1 MLHLRLNLRG
11 SSIRRFLSGEPVTHH
26 SDGVFLQCLSAA
38 TIMYTCMTA
47 ELRNMTMTKQINQVI
62 PSKVILIMSKNSC
75 GELVVGWTTTLTR
88 DFQLVTWGA
97 DQELVL
103 HRMQDKQYR
112 TVGWHKGMHLDENW
126 ELTRRGA
133 PYKTYRDEMVIH
145 DVDGFDA
152 LSAGFNGIHRSSTSP
167 GMSKVPIPVA
177 RGWTDGGSMMTYSGL
192 QTRNVYSNDRET
204 NLIAWMKGIK
214 IGKRGSAMPE
224 KERPRSSTF
233 GDSSISGT
241 LNEPEKL
248 SDEIIHVADTY
259 KKVKLEEAD
268 ISARRIKVSL
278 NGPWG
283 YDSKPAY
290 IQLRADFPSDY
301 PEKSVPNLDIE
312 RTSSIPEATL
322 DKLNHEMAVIAGH
335 FVSRGHGCLEA
346 VLSYLLG
353 ERSLEESTGLLI
365 QADDEEGVGGVTEE
379 DESSSDEEDVLMG
392 DSAVTQSETLDMGG
406 ITGTGVVLD
415 NTKVP
420 LPKRCGAL
428 WAPNGRLVC
437 FFPPKEP
444 QPSVLREIILAES
457 GKSGRTHIFEGFGRL
472 NVKSPELKAEAASL
486 NGAED
491 DESDE
496 YESTSSS
503 SSDSD
508 GFRVL
513 ENRFNPPTAWRGA
526 SLRFQKLR
534 SQSVE
539 GSQRTST
546 SLNRRGAA
554 ASKDKTIVSLYDLD
568 YLISAHRSLAEGYA
582 VFGWGP
588 DVCSHNAAV
597 ASEHGFED
605 LADMWQFA
613 KLILCNDVPLEIITL
628 GLDSRKEDVNVL
640 AKRALVSI
648 KRKDSGLDLSFDE
661 PEAVSKPQLTARV
674 KWGNHPL
681 ASAWLIRSLFQ
692 HCEQRGDVQMLA
704 MLSCVFAEPPAK
716 TDKSLPRDLSPA
728 HKVCIAYLINW
739 EQVNLRERIQDS
751 HERTDNAVLD
761 REYTPMGFPRGSTST
776 AQSYSNS
783 PDAQRVS
790 VPNSVNSLGIL
801 ARPFQLAASPPQRPK
816 LSGEDASTPS
826 ASGVTW
832 GPSTVFG
839 SNATLR
845 KTYQAHSP
853 YDVDSDTEE
862 DEPAVPS
869 PGVKITLKNQHLF
882 DDEAYPTVPLL
893 DPKDSAKFVC
903 YRDSYA
909 HLLDAWGLTIQ
920 KNEILKLNGFTSLV
934 ADVSIDASAQ
944 TTFPLTKGDPAN
956 VEASNT
962 QGLEIVRFCG
972 RCGKSGTVNT
982 RAGGRCANCGG
993 RSPTLSCS
1001 ICYESIFGLYKA
1013 CLNCGHIAH
1022 LSCLQLLLES
1032 SFDDD
1037 QLKCEA
1043 GCGCE
1048 CDHQAAVTIDE
1059 ILGVEEEKQP
1069 SAAMPNQEPSWE
1081 YLHHR
1086 LNSGIH
1092 RRGSVGEGRRP
1103 SGFADRIRQDP
1114 RRTSNAAIMRTR
1126 TKSYEH

>member
-1 MLHLRLNLRG
+1 ML
-11 SSIRRFLSGEPVTHH
+11 
-26 SDGVFLQCLSAA
+26 
-38 TIMYTCMTA
+38 
-47 ELRNMTMTKQINQVI
+47 
-62 PSKVILIMSKNSC
+62 
-75 GELVVGWTTTLTR
+75 
-88 DFQLVTWGA
+88 
-97 DQELVL
+97 
-103 HRMQDKQYR
+103 
-112 TVGWHKGMHLDENW
+112 
-126 ELTRRGA
+126 
-133 PYKTYRDEMVIH
+133 
-145 DVDGFDA
+145 
-152 LSAGFNGIHRSSTSP
+152 
-167 GMSKVPIPVA
+167 
-177 RGWTDGGSMMTYSGL
+177 
-192 QTRNVYSNDRET
+192 
-204 NLIAWMKGIK
+204 
-214 IGKRGSAMPE
+214 
-224 KERPRSSTF
+224 
-233 GDSSISGT
+233 
-241 LNEPEKL
+241 
-248 SDEIIHVADTY
+248 
-259 KKVKLEEAD
+259 
-268 ISARRIKVSL
+268 
-278 NGPWG
+278 
-283 YDSKPAY
+283 
-290 IQLRADFPSDY
+290 
-301 PEKSVPNLDIE
+301 
-312 RTSSIPEATL
+312 
-322 DKLNHEMAVIAGH
+322 
-335 FVSRGHGCLEA
+335 
-346 VLSYLLG
+346 
-353 ERSLEESTGLLI
+353 
-365 QADDEEGVGGVTEE
+365 
-379 DESSSDEEDVLMG
+379 
-392 DSAVTQSETLDMGG
+392 
-406 ITGTGVVLD
+406 
-415 NTKVP
+415 
-420 LPKRCGAL
+420 
-428 WAPNGRLVC
+428 
-437 FFPPKEP
+437 
-444 QPSVLREIILAES
+444 
-457 GKSGRTHIFEGFGRL
+457 
-472 NVKSPELKAEAASL
+472 
-486 NGAED
+486 
-491 DESDE
+491 
-496 YESTSSS
+496 
-503 SSDSD
+503 
-508 GFRVL
+508 
-513 ENRFNPPTAWRGA
+513 
-526 SLRFQKLR
+526 
-534 SQSVE
+534 SQS
-539 GSQRTST
+539 S
-546 SLNRRGAA
+546 
-554 ASKDKTIVSLYDLD
+554 
-568 YLISAHRSLAEGYA
+568 
-582 VFGWGP
+582 
-588 DVCSHNAAV
+588 
-597 ASEHGFED
+597 
-605 LADMWQFA
+605 
-613 KLILCNDVPLEIITL
+613 
-628 GLDSRKEDVNVL
+628 
-640 AKRALVSI
+640 
-648 KRKDSGLDLSFDE
+648 
-661 PEAVSKPQLTARV
+661 
-674 KWGNHPL
+674 
-681 ASAWLIRSLFQ
+681 FQ

-739 EQVNLRERIQDS
+739 EQVNLFLQIQSMALPSYTPEYAPSEEVAIGSRQPMISVSASPKISSTPATAYGSADS
-751 HERTDNAVLD
+751 SEGARGSKTPTS
-761 REYTPMGFPRGSTST
+761 EPTTPFSTGSTPPMGFPRGSTST